1 MSEDSSATRHWSSR
15 HLEVHPY
22 TVASSTYIF
31 TKDLSLSPI
40 ELWALAQR
48 RERSAAS
55 YWPSRHLEVHP
66 YTVVLSGYIP
76 LFSCHPL
83 FREMVLSQLFT
94 IFANGIVPNRWHGI
108 ITKDQLIVSLNLQ
121 NFPQYYCWYQQC
133 AGIEIYNLFFCILNF
148 CILTGNV
155 FEIPLPLLV
164 KLTVAPL
171 YIMRILFLI
180 PSHFWMVMIIAL
192 QRVFFFI
199 FSSSFLGNI
208 LKLLTSQFWIQN
220 CYSSRLDANPG

>member
-133 AGIEIYNLFFCILNF
+133 AGIEIYNLFFASSISAFSLEMSLKF
-148 CILTGNV
+148 
-155 FEIPLPLLV
+155 
-164 KLTVAPL
+164 L
-171 YIMRILFLI
+171 Y
-180 PSHFWMVMIIAL
+180 PFW
-192 QRVFFFI
+192 
-199 FSSSFLGNI
+199 
-208 LKLLTSQFWIQN
+208 
-220 CYSSRLDANPG
+220 